1 MAKATSVGIGSIN
14 PNGSINKVDQL
25 PCDCG
30 NYIPLARYRLGYR
43 QCLSCGEKTALK
55 RKFTVAPMP
64 KSNYILIT
72 DLSLL
77 KGLNSSH
84 KGGVT

>member
-1 MAKATSVGIGSIN
+1 MGAITNKALHKAQPKICKCGEAIN
-14 PNGSINKVDQL
+14 EHR
-25 PCDCG
+25 
-30 NYIPLARYRLGYR
+30 LALGYFT
-43 QCLSCGEKTALK
+43 CLVCGAKEARK
-55 RKFTVAPMP
+55 RKFTIAPMP

-84 KGGVT
+84 KGIT

>member
-1 MAKATSVGIGSIN
+1 MSEDKECTE
-14 PNGSINKVDQL
+14 
-25 PCDCG
+25 CG
-30 NYIPLARYRLGYR
+30 DYVAILRWRLGYR
-43 QCLSCGEKTALK
+43 TCLACGEEEAK
-55 RKFTVAPMP
+55 RVRHTVAPMP

-84 KGGVT
+84 KGGHGLSL